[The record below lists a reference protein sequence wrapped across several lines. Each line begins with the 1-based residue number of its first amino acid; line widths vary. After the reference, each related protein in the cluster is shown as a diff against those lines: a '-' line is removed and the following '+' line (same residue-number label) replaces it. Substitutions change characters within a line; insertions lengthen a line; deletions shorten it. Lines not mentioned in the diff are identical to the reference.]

1 MTSVKLSP
9 KGKALRKNRW
19 LSSRVVRAIV
29 MDDDN
34 QLYSE
39 EGLKVYDENG
49 RFLITVKGATE
60 IKKPENIHM
69 NFFKEYWEA
78 LKSLAL
84 FKKQGFNRHLEALIS
99 VIWWSIIIILV
110 ILII

>member
-49 RFLITVKGATE
+49 KFLLTVKGATG
-60 IKKPENIHM
+60 IKKTGKKHPKDII
-69 NFFKEYWEA
+69 KEQNN
-78 LKSLAL
+78 L
-84 FKKQGFNRHLEALIS
+84 
-99 VIWWSIIIILV
+99 
-110 ILII
+110 